1 METPE
6 LMAFY
11 KDVFL
16 GEPVDEADF
25 PRLFARAQ
33 ETLEALTLGR
43 LYTVD
48 ESLMDYVKR
57 ALCAQI
63 EYLHMM
69 GVESATVGNSSNYFS
84 VGHVAVGRQS
94 SSSGGGESSAVT
106 ACARAQM
113 HLFPTGLLFRGC
125 VLC

>member
-1 METPE
+1 MEPTE

-11 KDVFL
+11 YNEFL
-16 GEPVDEADF
+16 GEQIDEENF
-25 PRLFARAQ
+25 MRLFLRAE
-33 ETLEALTLGR
+33 ETLQALTLGR
-43 LYTVD
+43 LYNVCD
-48 ESLMDYVKR
+48 AFMDHVKR

-69 GVESATVGNSSNYFS
+69 GVESATVGTTDGSFTT
-84 VGHVAVGRQS
+84 GHVSVSGG
-94 SSSGGGESSAVT
+94 SSGGGELSAST
-106 ACARAQM
+106 ACARAKM

>member
-1 METPE
+1 MDSVE

-11 KDVFL
+11 KDVYL
-16 GEPVDEADF
+16 GEPVEEADF

-43 LYTVD
+43 LYTVED
-48 ESLMDYVKR
+48 ALMDHIRR

-69 GVESATVGNSSNYFS
+69 GVESATVGISGGSFTT
-84 VGHVAVGRQS
+84 GHITV
-94 SSSGGGESSAVT
+94 SSGVSADSSGVSVE

>member
-1 METPE
+1 MELAE
-6 LMAFY
+6 LIEFY
-11 KDVFL
+11 TGVYL
-16 GEPVDEADF
+16 GEPVDETDF

-33 ETLEALTLGR
+33 ETLQALTLGR

-48 ESLMDYVKR
+48 ESLMDHVKR

-69 GVESATVGNSSNYFS
+69 GVESATVGTSGGSFTT
-84 VGHVAVGRQS
+84 GHVSVSGG
-94 SSSGGGESSAVT
+94 SSGGGESSAVT

-113 HLFPTGLLFRGC
+113 HLFPTGILYRGC
-125 VLC
+125 ALC

>member
-1 METPE
+1 MEPTE

-11 KDVFL
+11 KEVYL

-48 ESLMDYVKR
+48 ESLMDHVKR

-69 GVESATVGNSSNYFS
+69 GVESATVGASGGSFTT
-84 VGHVAVGRQS
+84 GHVSVSGG
-94 SSSGGGESSAVT
+94 SSGGGESSSVT

>member
-1 METPE
+1 MEPTE
-6 LMAFY
+6 LLSFY
-11 KDVFL
+11 YNEFL
-16 GEPVDEADF
+16 GESVDEENF
-25 PRLFARAQ
+25 IRLFLRAE
-33 ETLEALTLGR
+33 ETLQALTLGR
-43 LYTVD
+43 LYDVCD
-48 ESLMDYVKR
+48 ALMVHVKR

-69 GVESATVGNSSNYFS
+69 GVESATVGTLDGSFTT
-84 VGHVAVGRQS
+84 GHVSVSGG
-94 SSSGGGESSAVT
+94 SSGGGESSAVT

>member
-1 METPE
+1 MVPTE
-6 LMAFY
+6 LMAYYTEVYF
-11 KDVFL
+11 

-43 LYTVD
+43 LYTVG
-48 ESLMDYVKR
+48 ESLMDHVRR

-69 GVESATVGNSSNYFS
+69 GVESATVGASAGSFTT
-84 VGHVAVGRQS
+84 GHVSVSGG
-94 SSSGGGESSAVT
+94 SSGGGDASAVT

-113 HLFPTGLLFRGC
+113 HLFPTGLLYRGC

>member
-1 METPE
+1 MEPTE
-6 LMAFY
+6 LMTFY
-11 KDVFL
+11 KEVYL

-43 LYTVD
+43 LYTID
-48 ESLMDYVKR
+48 ESLMDHVKR
-57 ALCAQI
+57 ALCAQV
-63 EYLHMM
+63 EFLHMM
-69 GVESATVGNSSNYFS
+69 GVESATVGTSDSSFTT
-84 VGHVAVGRQS
+84 GHVSVSGG
-94 SSSGGGESSAVT
+94 SSGGGESSAAT

-113 HLFPTGLLFRGC
+113 HLFPTGLLYRGC

>member
-1 METPE
+1 MEPTE

-69 GVESATVGNSSNYFS
+69 GVESATVGNSSNYFPS
-84 VGHVAVGRQS
+84 VTLQLDVSLRLPAGVNRP
-94 SSSGGGESSAVT
+94 
-106 ACARAQM
+106 
-113 HLFPTGLLFRGC
+113 L
-125 VLC
+125 

>member
-1 METPE
+1 MEPTE

-11 KDVFL
+11 KDEYY

-25 PRLFARAQ
+25 PRLFVRAQ

-48 ESLMDYVKR
+48 ESLMDHVKR

-69 GVESATVGNSSNYFS
+69 GVESATVGTSDGSFTT
-84 VGHVAVGRQS
+84 GHVSVSGG
-94 SSSGGGESSAVT
+94 SSGGGESSAVT